1 MAAERGRTPVPVPPE
16 SSNRPQRSERV
27 PGILAPKG
35 CRAFVHL
42 YWRRAVLWLMLLVG
56 FLVQVI
62 VVALVYQLVDLSI
75 SLMEIWAELARK
87 HLEIT
92 LT

>member
-1 MAAERGRTPVPVPPE
+1 VPERR
-16 SSNRPQRSERV
+16 
-27 PGILAPKG
+27 APTAV
-35 CRAFVHL
+35 RAFVRL
-42 YWRRAVLWLMLLVG
+42 DWKRGVLWLMVLVG
-56 FLVQVI
+56 FVVQVI

-87 HLEIT
+87 HLEII